1 MADEHQLGI
10 DGLEIGSCARFV
22 IDIVEVRRI
31 GEVAVGGDGPLQFA
45 GVGQV
50 LQPAQLAAAK
60 RVTVAFD
67 GVARKVDEIVG
78 ASASRNGIVVVAGQN
93 DRAGFSHERQC
104 VLRQGPVADDIPEAD
119 NLINVQLGGV
129 RKHVPQGRFVG
140 MNVGDDRVAHKN

>member
-1 MADEHQLGI
+1 M
-10 DGLEIGSCARFV
+10 
-22 IDIVEVRRI
+22 
-31 GEVAVGGDGPLQFA
+31 GGDGPLQFA
-45 GVGQV
+45 DVGQV
-50 LQPAQLAAAK
+50 LQPVQLAAAK

-93 DRAGFSHERQC
+93 DRAGSSHERQC
-104 VLRQGPVADDIPEAD
+104 VLRQGTVADDIPEAD